1 MKRTRFRTESGQ
13 NSFGPTQ
20 VRFSRFEKKGLL
32 HFQCEGP
39 LDEDIKLYDFS
50 GWAGLSQIA
59 EDLIDATLA
68 ILASERATT
77 RNGTHRSLRYGII
90 QYLNETSPNA
100 ELRSLNRA
108 TFQDFTQWLSRGR
121 DGKKSVWG
129 YSDRMHKLSALRK
142 MIARLSPKLSK
153 LGVQHDVPINPWPGD
168 NPRRNEGNDKEAIS
182 QDHFL
187 GLMRAAI
194 KAHEQIL
201 RELDVSLTQIDHNI
215 SLIKINSGLQN
226 TLEGL
231 CAQAIVKY
239 GGILPERK
247 WLKQHEPDFFN
258 RVEEVGY
265 LRVAKLISPSINDLL
280 PAFIILQCFTHWNE
294 QPLCC
299 LRISNIDR
307 CSGLFS
313 NKYKLSSIKIRGKG
327 MVHRSFFKGDEL
339 FNPCN
344 VIDFVERW
352 TKHLRA
358 HAPQRIRDDLF
369 LYACKFK
376 TRKIGA
382 IRSLGQPLRGTY
394 NLSAERKS
402 RFFKERGLRAAGSS
416 AIRLAGAEYLNEI
429 LGDTEKV
436 RVLLGHSTV
445 SVTHNNY
452 RSKVTRRN
460 DEEALA
466 GAMALQFRYH
476 DSNAKVDSRSHFGD
490 RSAAS
495 PGYQCLDPFQS
506 PMPGQINGRMCTGYG
521 LCPACPLAVEM
532 NDDVSIGRRIQIF
545 ERYGEALRTLGTQRF
560 RERYGN
566 AYDRLGSVLASTLKK
581 SNVKRLEQLVLN
593 PIPPL
598 E

>member
-1 MKRTRFRTESGQ
+1 MKRTRFRTEPGQ

-20 VRFSRFEKKGLL
+20 VRFSRVEKKGLL

-77 RNGTHRSLRYGII
+77 RNGTHRLLRYGII

-100 ELRSLNRA
+100 ELSSLDRV
-108 TFQDFTQWLSRGR
+108 TFQDFTQWLNKGR
-121 DGKKSVWG
+121 DGQKCVWS

-142 MIARLSPKLSK
+142 LISRLSPKLSK
-153 LGVQHDVPINPWPGD
+153 LGVQHDIPINPWPGD
-168 NPRRNEGNDKEAIS
+168 NPRRNEGREREAIS
-182 QDHFL
+182 QEQF
-187 GLMRAAI
+187 MRLLTVAI
-194 KAHEQIL
+194 KAHEQNF
-201 RELDVSLTQIDHNI
+201 RDLDVSLTQIDHHLSVTKTHYVI
-215 SLIKINSGLQN
+215 PD

-231 CAQAIVKY
+231 CAQAVVKY
-239 GGILPERK
+239 RGILPERK
-247 WLKQHEPDFFN
+247 WLKQHEPDFFLSL
-258 RVEEVGY
+258 EEVGY
-265 LRVAKLISPSINDLL
+265 LRVAKLINPSVNDLM

-294 QPLCC
+294 QPMCC

-313 NKYKLSSIKIRGKG
+313 NKYKLSSIKFRGKG

-344 VIDFVERW
+344 VIDFLERW
-352 TKHLRA
+352 TKHLRVN
-358 HAPQRIRDDLF
+358 APQRVRDDLF

-382 IRSLGQPLRGTY
+382 IRSLGQPLGGTY

-402 RFFKERGLRAAGSS
+402 RFFKERGIKAAGSS

-445 SVTHNNY
+445 SVTHDNY
-452 RSKVTRRN
+452 RSKATRRN
-460 DEEALA
+460 DEESLA

-495 PGYQCLDPFQS
+495 PGYRCLDPFQS
-506 PMPGQINGRMCTGYG
+506 PMPGQIDGRMCTGYG
-521 LCPACPLAVEM
+521 LCPACPLSVEM
-532 NDDVSIGRRIQIF
+532 NDEVSIVRRSQLF

-566 AYDRLGSVLASTLKK
+566 AYDHLGSALASTLKK
-581 SNVKRLEQLVLN
+581 ANMKRLEQLVLN